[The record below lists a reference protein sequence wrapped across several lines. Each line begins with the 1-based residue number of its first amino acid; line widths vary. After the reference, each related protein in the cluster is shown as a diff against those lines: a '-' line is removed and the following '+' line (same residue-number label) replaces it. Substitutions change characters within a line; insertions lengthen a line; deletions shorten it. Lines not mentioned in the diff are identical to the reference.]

1 MADRPYYRPLSPV
14 EVEERIVALS
24 DALADGT
31 AAYADRR
38 RAAAEAEADYK
49 AAYHRAVL
57 RAAAE
62 ARGRNAEERKAWAS
76 TREDV
81 EPKYRAHL
89 IADAALDA
97 AKDSQ
102 QTLRTRLDAE
112 RTLAAN
118 LRSQT

>member
-31 AAYADRR
+31 ATYAARR
-38 RAAAEAEADYK
+38 LDAAQAEADFK

-57 RAAAE
+57 AAA
-62 ARGRNAEERKAWAS
+62 AQNRGKNAEERKAWAM
-76 TREDV
+76 TVDPV
-81 EPKYRAHL
+81 EPLYRAHL
-89 IADAALDA
+89 IADAVLDA